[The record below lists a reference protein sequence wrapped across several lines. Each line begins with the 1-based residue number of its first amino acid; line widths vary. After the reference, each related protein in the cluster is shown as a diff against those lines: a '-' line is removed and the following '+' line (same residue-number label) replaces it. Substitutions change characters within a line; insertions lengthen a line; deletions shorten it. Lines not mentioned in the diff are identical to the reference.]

1 MMSVPHL
8 PLPQV
13 SIVIPA
19 YRSALLQACLDSL
32 AHLDD
37 DGVSFDVYVILND
50 ATPEVVDI
58 ARANQSA
65 TVHIVDLP
73 MNLGTG
79 GAYNLA
85 FAASDAPYLVC
96 LQDDSV
102 VEPGFLRN
110 LLRRIE
116 SADDIGAAGALVT
129 DLEGQVWDAGWVI
142 WCNGIT
148 SPVWADGSRDP
159 KEFTSPRAVAQHGT
173 MGTMI
178 RREAW
183 ESIGG
188 FDDAFY
194 PLMYAD
200 VDASVS
206 LRRRGWRIVV
216 EPQARASQ
224 AVNTSTTSEFRTFL
238 LDRNRALLLEK
249 HGKWLTH
256 APTHSHDPTDIRR
269 EVERIAATPR
279 NPKPEPPSEA
289 ELTLLRS
296 RLVRSPEQFL
306 RRERD
311 LLTAYASWLEVQNAE
326 FASNIDVLR
335 AEVERMTRRATAAE
349 TSAVIALQ
357 VRDDAL
363 RERDTTHRELES
375 IALSKTWRCASV
387 VRSAARRVRARLARR
402 T

>member
-1 MMSVPHL
+1 MMSIPHL

-19 YRSALLQACLDSL
+19 YRSTLLQACLDSL
-32 AHLDD
+32 ARLGD

-50 ATPEVVDI
+50 ATPEIVDI

-65 TVHIVDLP
+65 NVHIVDLP
-73 MNLGTG
+73 MNLGTA

-85 FAASDAPYLVC
+85 FAASDAPYLVG
-96 LQDDSV
+96 LQDDAV

-116 SADDIGAAGALVT
+116 SADDIAAASALVT

-142 WCNGIT
+142 WGDGIA
-148 SPVWADGSRDP
+148 SPVWAGGSRDP
-159 KEFTSPRAVAQHGT
+159 TEFTTPRTVAHHGT

-194 PLMYAD
+194 PVMYGD
-200 VDASVS
+200 VDTSVS
-206 LRRRGWRIVV
+206 LRRRGWRIIV

-224 AVNTSTTSEFRTFL
+224 AVNTSTTAEFRTFL
-238 LDRNRALLLEK
+238 LDRHRALLLEK
-249 HGKWLTH
+249 HGTWLAH
-256 APTHSHDPTDIRR
+256 APTHSHDPPDIRR
-269 EVERIAATPR
+269 EVERVAATPR

-311 LLTAYASWLEVQNAE
+311 LLADYRVYLENLHKAE
-326 FASNIDVLR
+326 VDRMSLR
-335 AEVERMTRRATAAE
+335 ATTAE

-363 RERDTTHRELES
+363 RERDTTHRGLES
-375 IALSKTWRCASV
+375 IALSKTWRCTAV

-402 T
+402 A